1 MLAPGQL
8 RVLGIGGETEGSSN
22 RAGGR
27 CLRPLR
33 LSADASYLVRLPQ
46 APQHRR
52 RCPAPAEPGTLEEGP
67 ALGPSG
73 REARGGAGGQTAEV
87 KGRLPFTSEPP
98 VAEKYL
104 AKGLWVLR
112 GWDARPIDGVHPP
125 GRRKCLQELGG
136 GKRQSGH

>member
-8 RVLGIGGETEGSSN
+8 RPLGIGGETEGSSN

-33 LSADASYLVRLPQ
+33 LPADASYLVRLPQ
-46 APQHRR
+46 APQHRQR
-52 RCPAPAEPGTLEEGP
+52 RPAPAEPGTLEEGP

-87 KGRLPFTSEPP
+87 ERRLPCSGGRKNLREPP
-98 VAEKYL
+98 RASSSREVSREGSL
-104 AKGLWVLR
+104 GAKGM
-112 GWDARPIDGVHPP
+112 
-125 GRRKCLQELGG
+125 GRQTD
-136 GKRQSGH
+136 